1 MIMGFIDRLRAEGR
15 AVESTCAV
23 LTSLGV
29 PVAART
35 YRAWKA
41 ARSASPRMLELA
53 YLMNLI
59 HTVVFVFDPATGKNR
74 LRPEGLY
81 GRRKMAAALRRA
93 GHEVSFGRVHTA
105 MATLGHHGVTRTR
118 KVRTTIPGK
127 DGHRAGDLL
136 NRDFTAPAPN
146 MVWVTDF
153 TYVRTWEG
161 FCYVAFI
168 VVVYAQR
175 ILAWHA
181 QSTKTTD
188 LVMTPLKMALWERGR
203 QAHPPTAGELIHHS
217 DAGSQYTSVRLT
229 EHLALQDLRP
239 SIGTVGDAYDNALM
253 ESIIGLYKTECI
265 RATVFGPGEREYKTV
280 LDVELATAAWV
291 TWYNHDRLH
300 SSIGMIPP
308 VEHENAHYAALNREQ
323 NPV

>member
-1 MIMGFIDRLRAEGR
+1 M
-15 AVESTCAV
+15 T
-23 LTSLGV
+23 
-29 PVAART
+29 
-35 YRAWKA
+35 
-41 ARSASPRMLELA
+41 AS
-53 YLMNLI
+53 
-59 HTVVFVFDPATGKNR
+59 
-74 LRPEGLY
+74 
-81 GRRKMAAALRRA
+81 LRRA
-93 GHEVSFGRVHTA
+93 GHQVSYGRVHTA
-105 MATLGHHGVTRTR
+105 MAALGHHGVVRST
-118 KVRTTIPGK
+118 KIRTTVPGK

-146 MVWVTDF
+146 MVWITDF

-168 VVVYAQR
+168 VDVYAQR
-175 ILAWHA
+175 VVAWHA

-203 QAHPPTAGELIHHS
+203 QAHPPTPGELIHHS

-265 RATVFGPGEREYKTV
+265 RTSVFGPGERQYKTL

-291 TWYNHDRLH
+291 TWYDHDRLH